1 MPGSQLRIAMLS
13 AHSCPVGK
21 LGTKD
26 TGGMSVYIRELA
38 GELGK
43 QGHLVDIYTRVH
55 DPEDRQI
62 YELNQNARLIHLRA
76 GEDEEIHKLAV
87 YSHLPEF
94 VSNLENFRKQSNLQY
109 DLIFS
114 HYWLS
119 ALAGTYLQR
128 WWHAPHITMF
138 HTLGA
143 VKNAI
148 KEGDCLVPGES
159 EPDLRVETERDLV
172 QKCHHIVA
180 PTEREKTELVRHY
193 GASSEKISVV
203 PCGVNLEQFKTLDKT
218 QARQYLGFACPPHI
232 IPDLISDRESRS
244 NNDKIILFVGRI
256 DPLKGL
262 DRLIKALSYLRHIQ
276 GLRLVIIGG
285 DEHSQ
290 HEIERLH
297 KLACDLNIQK
307 AVTFLGLVRHEQL
320 PYFYSAAD
328 VCVVPSYYESF
339 GLVAL
344 ESLACGTP
352 VVATDVGNLES
363 IIRQGE
369 TGYVIK
375 DNAPHRLAD
384 KIALLLS
391 RPNTDT
397 ESARFIRATVSK
409 FSWANIAEAIIRDCQ
424 MVLANYC
431 YPMS

>member
-1 MPGSQLRIAMLS
+1 MPSSQLRIAMLS

-38 GELGK
+38 RELGK
-43 QGHLVDIYTRVH
+43 QGHLVDVYTRVH
-55 DPEDRQI
+55 DPKDRQI

-76 GEDEEIHKLAV
+76 GEDEEIQKLAV
-87 YSHLPEF
+87 YFHLPEF
-94 VSNLENFRKQSNLQY
+94 VSNLENFRKQNNLQY

-119 ALAGTYLQR
+119 ALAGIYLQQ
-128 WWHAPHITMF
+128 WWHVPHITMF

-148 KEGDCLVPGES
+148 TEGDCLVPGES
-159 EPDLRVETERDLV
+159 EPELRIETEKDLV

-180 PTEREKTELVRHY
+180 PTEREKAELIRHY

-203 PCGVNLEQFKTLDKT
+203 PCGVNLEQFKALDKT
-218 QARQYLGFACPPHI
+218 QARQYLGFACPPHMKYGG
-232 IPDLISDRESRS
+232 SQR

-262 DRLIKALSYLRHIQ
+262 DKLIKALPYLRHIQ
-276 GLRLVIIGG
+276 GLRLVVIGG
-285 DEHSQ
+285 GEHSQ
-290 HEIERLH
+290 HEIERLR
-297 KLACDLNIQK
+297 KLACDFKIQE
-307 AVTFLGLVRHEQL
+307 AVTFLGLAKHEQL

-352 VVATDVGNLES
+352 VVATDVGNLKS
-363 IIRQGE
+363 IIRQGK
-369 TGYVIK
+369 TGYVLK

-397 ESARFIRATVSK
+397 KSARLIRATVSK
-409 FSWANIAEAIIRDCQ
+409 FSWSNIAEAIIRDCQ
-424 MVLANYC
+424 LVLANYLT
-431 YPMS
+431 PVS